1 MNQVVER
8 LAKGREKLME
18 QKKKL
23 EEMGRLKN
31 PGATT
36 KNTVV
41 KPFSF
46 LKSNTSSSNNIHHN
60 SNSQGQHQGS
70 EDSVFVDVAFA
81 PGKKARIVIKKHE
94 KPEQVAKNFAKIFS
108 LNETMQ
114 ENLTETLYSILGMV
128 K

>member
-1 MNQVVER
+1 M
-8 LAKGREKLME
+8 
-18 QKKKL
+18 
-23 EEMGRLKN
+23 
-31 PGATT
+31 
-36 KNTVV
+36 
-41 KPFSF
+41 
-46 LKSNTSSSNNIHHN
+46 
-60 SNSQGQHQGS
+60 
-70 EDSVFVDVAFA
+70 FVDVAFA